1 MTYDQVFVDPSG
13 EDVTTTTTTH
23 RRKDVSPI
31 SRISGHQ
38 RFRLTGI
45 QTTWNMEPE
54 NRWNIDGTK
63 IGT

>member
-1 MTYDQVFVDPSG
+1 MTRVFLDPSG
-13 EDVTTTTTTH
+13 EDLTTTTY

-31 SRISGHQ
+31 SPISGNE

-54 NRWNIDGTK
+54 NK
-63 IGT
+63 